1 MIAAQS
7 RRVASENL
15 STARIGG
22 IIEAREGN
30 RNVNW
35 IWEQSRDEITNA
47 YEGLVAFIIHGLEA
61 LLILTLAVVVSR
73 ILRRRVRQSPSHVRL
88 GANLT
93 ALFANAVAIGAY
105 IFAATFILGLFGANW
120 TALLAFLSV
129 STVAIS
135 LSFQDVLKNFI
146 AGVYLLLERPFSI
159 GDRIRVRDFSGQ
171 VESIDIRTTVLRDER
186 EQRVIVPNAVMFTE
200 ILTNRSSSHFR
211 RDTVVLEGV
220 QMDPSRVEQTVRHA
234 FDGVGAG
241 NQATPQVTWR
251 SLGEQGA
258 SLTIDFWHPVGQTVT
273 PELLARIREAFL
285 LASVTLGEG

>member
-73 ILRRRVRQSPSHVRL
+73 ILRRRVRQSPLHVRL

-93 ALFANAVAIGAY
+93 ALFENAVAIGAY
-105 IFAATFILGLFGANW
+105 IFATTFILGLFGANW

-220 QMDPSRVEQTVRHA
+220 QMDPSRIEQTVRHA
-234 FDGVGAG
+234 FDGVGAD

-258 SLTIDFWHPVGQTVT
+258 SLAIDFWHPVGQTVT
-273 PELLARIREAFL
+273 PELLARIREAFP